1 MLELNGDTEAL
12 GIPIRIIP
20 NSKDTTL
27 GVFIHFKNSVMEEKK
42 ISLEVVN
49 PNAAGIDIGSRSHWV
64 AVGQNAEDVKEF
76 GVYSQD
82 QMDLCEWLKAKNVN
96 SIALESTGTYWQ
108 NLFSTLVGQGFDVIL
123 VNGRQTKNIKGKKTD
138 IKDCQWIQKL
148 HSLGLLSAS
157 FLPDSDT
164 DTVRTYSRHRLN
176 LLNRSASCVKRIQ
189 KYLRLMNMRLEV
201 VVRDIVGLTGTSII
215 EAFVNGEYNGT
226 ELAKLRHGNCRK
238 SEDEIARA
246 LQYNNRQDYLFALKQ
261 EWETYKYIQKQIQ
274 QTDLEINDL
283 LKHIVDKND
292 NKKQHYIEKKST
304 SEKIKNGLTD
314 TDLNLLAYQYFEGI
328 DLMAIEGINEGLII
342 AIISEIGLE
351 GIRKFPSSKQFT
363 AWLRLAPNNKISGG
377 KVLSHHIP
385 KGSSRLKIAF
395 RNTANAIGN
404 LKEGWLVDFFKRIN
418 YKKGRATAVTALARK
433 LAVIVWNM
441 LVKGQAYNPPT
452 EYLFLD
458 EKRKLKLVARV
469 KKQINKFELTRE
481 ELGFVTN

>member
-1 MLELNGDTEAL
+1 
-12 GIPIRIIP
+12 
-20 NSKDTTL
+20 
-27 GVFIHFKNSVMEEKK
+27 MEEKQ

-82 QMDLCEWLKAKNVN
+82 QMDLCEWLKSKNVT
-96 SIALESTGTYWQ
+96 SIAMESTGTYWQ

-176 LLNRSASCVKRIQ
+176 LLNRSASCVKRMQ

-201 VVRDIVGLTGTSII
+201 VVRDIVGLTGSAII
-215 EAFVNGEYNGT
+215 GAFVNGEENGE

-238 SEDEIARA
+238 SEAEIAKA
-246 LQYNNRQDYLFALKQ
+246 LQYNGRKDYLFALKQ
-261 EWETYKYIQKQIQ
+261 EWESYKYIQQQIE
-274 QTDLEINDL
+274 QTDNEINSL
-283 LKHIVDKND
+283 LKNIVDKSEA
-292 NKKQHYIEKKST
+292 KKQHYIEKK
-304 SEKIKNGLTD
+304 KHKRKNKNGLTD
-314 TDLNLLAYQYFEGI
+314 TDLNLLSYQYFEGI
-328 DLMAIEGINEGLII
+328 DLMAIEGVNEGLIM

-351 GIRKFPSSKQFT
+351 GIRKFPSAKQFA

-395 RNTANAIGN
+395 RNAANAIGN
-404 LKEGWLVDFFKRIN
+404 LKEGWLVEFFKRIN

-433 LAVIVWNM
+433 LAVIIWNM
-441 LVKGQAYNPPT
+441 LVKGTNYKPPT
-452 EYLFLD
+452 EYVFLD

-469 KKQINKFELTRE
+469 KKQITKFDLTKE
-481 ELGFVTN
+481 ELGFVIN